1 MQEYSL
7 IMGSFFASV
16 LGFALGLLLL
26 PAIIGGFRVKGMGS
40 ALKAGL
46 VCGILS
52 ALLGKVLV
60 ALLTLLFW
68 LPVVLSG
75 PVGAFLVQGFVN
87 AILLGLTARM
97 VSGIEFERTRTVIWA
112 AFALTALQTVAKLL
126 V

>member
-1 MQEYSL
+1 
-7 IMGSFFASV
+7 MGSFIASV
-16 LGFALGLLLL
+16 VGFALGLLLL
-26 PAIIGGFRVKGMGS
+26 PMLIRGMRLQGIGN

-52 ALLGKVLV
+52 TMLGKVLV

-75 PVGAFLVQGFVN
+75 PIGAFIVQGLVN
-87 AILLGLTARM
+87 AILLGLTARF
-97 VSGIEFERTRTVIWA
+97 VSGLSFDRRRTVVGA
-112 AFALTALQTVAKLL
+112 AFALTALQAVARLL